1 LEENLKNNKLRF
13 GLLIIILF
21 VVACLSVYLILTTTG
36 SGGMKHIDAISA
48 TDLLFGKKISF
59 PISFDKGYQAGGYL
73 TSFNTK
79 MIMSEIVKLVENKNP
94 YSELKISYYDSENA
108 IITMELNH
116 NQKAVFMIRKE
127 SDSDKYILFNMAAE
141 FTENLVSIN
150 DKKTNS
156 NNINIVFPYHLVDD
170 NNFKIGKII
179 RQNTNYLTAHDI
191 DEFYN
196 FYLNLD
202 SYVVEKYNNEII
214 LIRYSNPLMSEYAPE
229 LKNKIHISF
238 NTIDNSQYFNV
249 SYK

>member
-1 LEENLKNNKLRF
+1 MEENLKNNKLRF

-150 DKKTNS
+150 DKITNS
-156 NNINIVFPYHLVDD
+156 NNINIVFH
-170 NNFKIGKII
+170 II
-179 RQNTNYLTAHDI
+179 
-191 DEFYN
+191 
-196 FYLNLD
+196 
-202 SYVVEKYNNEII
+202 
-214 LIRYSNPLMSEYAPE
+214 
-229 LKNKIHISF
+229 
-238 NTIDNSQYFNV
+238 
-249 SYK
+249 

>member
-1 LEENLKNNKLRF
+1 MKNNKLRF

-150 DKKTNS
+150 DKITNS
-156 NNINIVFPYHLVDD
+156 NNINIVFH
-170 NNFKIGKII
+170 II
-179 RQNTNYLTAHDI
+179 
-191 DEFYN
+191 
-196 FYLNLD
+196 
-202 SYVVEKYNNEII
+202 
-214 LIRYSNPLMSEYAPE
+214 
-229 LKNKIHISF
+229 
-238 NTIDNSQYFNV
+238 
-249 SYK
+249 